1 MKDAALRFGVDGWVR
16 NRADGAVEALV
27 QGEEGNVAKLL
38 AWARVGPPG
47 AEVLSLDRALLE
59 SNPPQRGFHIIV
71 QGSAR

>member
-16 NRADGAVEALV
+16 NRDDGAVEALV